1 MLAGLHADSGRAGR
15 ADRPETPDFSGPR
28 PSSLMCA
35 HAQQLLDPCFCMCQF
50 ALGPTLLPGTP
61 ASACLAEPTCYDPP
75 HGRDGLFSGGLR
87 ERVGNT
93 SWLVVPSPGKLGGQ
107 AGPGIRSAGHGG

>member
-1 MLAGLHADSGRAGR
+1 MQTQEELEEQIGL
-15 ADRPETPDFSGPR
+15 RPLTSPVPT
-28 PSSLMCA
+28 PSSLVCA
-35 HAQQLLDPCFCMCQF
+35 HAQQLQDPCFCTCQL

-93 SWLVVPSPGKLGGQ
+93 SWSEVPSPGKFGGQ
-107 AGPGIRSAGHGG
+107 AGPGIIRSAGHGG